1 MQLTI
6 CSTLPVRFSISWMC
20 MRLQSLPS
28 NVAAAG
34 QDGGLMASTYDKVD
48 GTTFLQGVQ
57 GWCQGAVDGN
67 LAAAMGCN

>member
-1 MQLTI
+1 
-6 CSTLPVRFSISWMC
+6 